1 MFIAILIIM
10 GVFVYQYNDNMNK
23 DIKSIRSDTFENLD
37 INKEILREIKINNE
51 LLKLNKVIIILILA
65 LAALALFATGLI

>member
-1 MFIAILIIM
+1 MFIGILIIM
-10 GVFVYQYNDNMNK
+10 GVFAYQYNNNMNK
-23 DIKSIRSDTFENLD
+23 DIKAIRSDTFENLD

-65 LAALALFATGLI
+65 LAALALFTAGLI